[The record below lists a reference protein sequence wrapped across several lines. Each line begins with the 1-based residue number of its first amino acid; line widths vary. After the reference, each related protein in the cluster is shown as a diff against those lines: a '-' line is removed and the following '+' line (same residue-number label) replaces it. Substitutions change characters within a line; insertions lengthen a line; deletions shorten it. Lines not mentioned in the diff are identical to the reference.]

1 MHESFL
7 PVEGLTADQILTIQQ
22 QLYLL
27 LARQTQ
33 KYTSGES
40 SSIPEELAA
49 ELLDSICYCL
59 EQHEAGLHVLLH
71 QDGMEALT
79 EGIRRVGRK
88 QIRSSIAW
96 QQVCNHLPPV
106 ENQSMLDTLGG
117 IGTFLKQYNPRFFA
131 HQIPGDID
139 YQLSAPVSE
148 QLKGVD
154 YINEYLKHLA
164 IENSFLR
171 QFTREALEPVLNA
184 SCPDYR
190 GLLINLYE
198 PVAANALGCSMLD
211 RDIHALVIPP
221 DGYAVLYGYFAGR
234 TTEKIEQILNRA
246 AQKLIE
252 QLDMQSDSAKQYFY
266 AYTQRLVPR
275 IAVVHSSDGL
285 RGIFPS
291 ADHTN

>member
-1 MHESFL
+1 MREPFL
-7 PVEGLTADQILTIQQ
+7 PVEGLTADQTLTIQR

-49 ELLDSICYCL
+49 ELLDSVCFCL
-59 EQHEAGLHVLLH
+59 KQHEAGLHVLLH
-71 QDGMEALT
+71 QDGMEALA
-79 EGIRRVGRK
+79 EGIRRIGRK
-88 QIRSSIAW
+88 QIHGSIVW

-148 QLKGVD
+148 QLQGVD
-154 YINEYLKHLA
+154 YINGYLKHLA

-171 QFTREALEPVLNA
+171 QFTKAALEPVLNA
-184 SCPDYR
+184 YCPDYR
-190 GLLINLYE
+190 GLLVNLYE
-198 PVAANALGCSMLD
+198 PVAANALGCVLLD
-211 RDIHALVIPP
+211 RDIYALVIPS

-234 TTEKIEQILNRA
+234 TTEEIKQILNRA
-246 AQKLIE
+246 AQKLTE
-252 QLDMQSDSAKQYFY
+252 QLDMQSDSAKQYLY

-275 IAVVHSSDGL
+275 IAVVHSSEGL

-291 ADHTN
+291 AAHTN

>member
-1 MHESFL
+1 MRDHFL
-7 PVEGLTADQILTIQQ
+7 PVEGLTADQTLTIQR

-49 ELLDSICYCL
+49 ELLDSICFCL

-71 QDGMEALT
+71 GDGTEALE
-79 EGIRRVGRK
+79 EGIRRIGRK
-88 QIRSSIAW
+88 QVHGRVLW
-96 QQVCNHLPPV
+96 QQICNHLPPV

-117 IGTFLKQYNPRFFA
+117 IGTFLKQYNSRFFA

-164 IENSFLR
+164 VENSFLR
-171 QFTREALEPVLNA
+171 QFTKEALEPVLN
-184 SCPDYR
+184 SYCPDYR
-190 GLLINLYE
+190 GLLVNLYE
-198 PVAANALGCSMLD
+198 PVAANALGCSLLD
-211 RDIHALVIPP
+211 RDIHALIIPP
-221 DGYAVLYGYFAGR
+221 DGYTALYGYFAGQ
-234 TTEKIEQILNRA
+234 TTGEIKQILCRA
-246 AQKLIE
+246 AQRLSE
-252 QLDMQSDSAKQYFY
+252 QMDMWSASARQYLHAY
-266 AYTQRLVPR
+266 AERLVPR
-275 IAVVHSSDGL
+275 IAAVRSADGL
-285 RGIFPS
+285 RGSFPS
-291 ADHTN
+291 ADNKN